1 MSTHHGKAGVVRSGA
16 TNAVAEVVE
25 FTIEES
31 VDVVDDTVMGDTSKT
46 HLIGVKSWKASV
58 SCFWD
63 ETDTNG
69 QQTFTIGASVTAGLY
84 PEGVGSGATYCSGTA
99 TITGISIGVPKDGV
113 VTRNFELEGN
123 GALAWST
130 V

>member
-1 MSTHHGKAGVVRSGA
+1 MATHHGKAGVVRSGA
-16 TNAVAEVVE
+16 TNALAEVTE
-25 FTIEES
+25 FSIEES

-46 HLIGVKSWKASV
+46 NQIGVKSWTASV
-58 SCFWD
+58 ACFWD

-69 QQTFTIGASVTAGLY
+69 QQTFLIGASVTANLY
-84 PEGVGSGATYCSGTA
+84 PEGVGSGAAYASGTA
-99 TITGISIGVPKDGV
+99 TITGVTVGVPKDGV
-113 VTRNFELEGN
+113 VTRNFTLEGN

>member
-1 MSTHHGKAGVVRSGA
+1 MGTHHGKAGVVRSGA
-16 TNAVAEVVE
+16 ANAVAEVTE

-46 HLIGVKSWKASV
+46 HLIGVKSWKATV
-58 SCFWD
+58 ACFWD

-69 QQTFTIGASVTAGLY
+69 QQTFTIGASVTANLY
-84 PEGVGSGATYCSGTA
+84 PEGVGSGATYAGGTA
-99 TITGISIGVPKDGV
+99 TITNISIGVPKDGV